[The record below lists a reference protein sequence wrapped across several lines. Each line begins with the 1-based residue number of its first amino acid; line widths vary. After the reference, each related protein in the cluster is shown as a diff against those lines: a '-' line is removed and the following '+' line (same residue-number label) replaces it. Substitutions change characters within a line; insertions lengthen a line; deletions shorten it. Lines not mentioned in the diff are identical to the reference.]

1 MNDNPF
7 LSVFNFF
14 KRISIIIFAN
24 AVHQAKHHLSFFLF
38 TIDCRAKITRNE
50 AEFWTKEAEKTS
62 CDHGKQ
68 GKNIRFQ
75 KQDKTAE
82 QMTTSF

>member
-1 MNDNPF
+1 MIF
-7 LSVFNFF
+7 QGEASFVIFF
-14 KRISIIIFAN
+14 IY
-24 AVHQAKHHLSFFLF
+24 
-38 TIDCRAKITRNE
+38 CRAKITRNE
-50 AEFWTKEAEKTS
+50 AEFLTKEGEKTS

-68 GKNIRFQ
+68 GKNIWFQ